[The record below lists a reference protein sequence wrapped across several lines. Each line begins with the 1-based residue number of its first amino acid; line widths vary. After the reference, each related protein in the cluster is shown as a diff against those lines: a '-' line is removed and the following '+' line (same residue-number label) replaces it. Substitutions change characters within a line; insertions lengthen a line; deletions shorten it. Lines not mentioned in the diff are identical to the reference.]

1 MCGDMNLR
9 EFYSYIATSL
19 PSTALDPPFHDQP
32 AHLEIYAGL
41 STKVLSEHIAE
52 KKIHIYIFLK
62 KYCQAITT
70 VTLRDFIKRPE
81 LTKIIH
87 IGLQPLFPVLSHI

>member
-32 AHLEIYAGL
+32 AYLEIYAGL
-41 STKVLSEHIAE
+41 STKVLNEHIAE
-52 KKIHIYIFLK
+52 KYTYTLK
-62 KYCQAITT
+62 KNI
-70 VTLRDFIKRPE
+70 
-81 LTKIIH
+81 
-87 IGLQPLFPVLSHI
+87 LSGHYHSNTQGFY